1 MSVLSVRPVK
11 VLGRYSG
18 AGGIQSALAQ
28 RGWGVECGKSGMSGE
43 RQDRTVWQGSG

>member
-18 AGGIQSALAQ
+18 AGGTESARAQ
-28 RGWGVECGKSGMSGE
+28 QGWGVECGKRGVSGE